1 MGLRFHLWKRS
12 RPQVLFQGPGSWV
25 SDLIFSILGLG
36 SLVPLL
42 WWVLGIGCRVL
53 PNGLS
58 LGFHFLDMSFL
69 KYIFCPPKQLFIA
82 YIFYLPK
89 LFFTVHVTS
98 SICYI
103 QKEDVSYIW
112 DLEELFLGH
121 RCLADMPDREW
132 IHCFSFAWV
141 KYDILCWV
149 RYDILYLVIFFL
161 FFELLQNIFSNIL
174 KIEQRLSQ

>member
-1 MGLRFHLWKRS
+1 MGLRFHLWNRS

-25 SDLIFSILGLG
+25 LDLIFSIPGLG
-36 SLVPLL
+36 SLVPFL

-53 PNGLS
+53 PKGLS

-82 YIFYLPK
+82 YIFIYLSYFLQYMLHP
-89 LFFTVHVTS
+89 VS
-98 SICYI
+98 AE
-103 QKEDVSYIW
+103 KEDVSHIW

-174 KIEQRLSQ
+174 KIEQRLSE